1 MVYMAIGVDDRALE
15 GCAVRWGRL
24 DVADAAAASGEEDE
38 VLGKDGGAVA
48 SATPLADS
56 LPGAD
61 DAALEILGAGHT
73 GRRQT
78 SVGMVACGVR

>member
-1 MVYMAIGVDDRALE
+1 MVYMAIRVDERALE
-15 GCAVRWGRL
+15 GCAGRL
-24 DVADAAAASGEEDE
+24 DVADTAAARGEEDE
-38 VLGKDGGAVA
+38 VLGKDGGAMA

-61 DAALEILGAGHT
+61 DAALEILRAGHA

-78 SVGMVACGVR
+78 SVSMVACGVR